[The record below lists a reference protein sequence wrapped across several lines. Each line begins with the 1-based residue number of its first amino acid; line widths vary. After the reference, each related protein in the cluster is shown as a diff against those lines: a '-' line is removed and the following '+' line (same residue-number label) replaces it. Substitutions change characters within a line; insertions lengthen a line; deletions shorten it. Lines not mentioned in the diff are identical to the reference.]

1 MKERTIKK
9 ASADKA
15 ISGEHYLGRFS
26 GNPHGVDNVNAPMGP
41 RTGNPGAHSA
51 KRGNFLDEKESR
63 APLADFVTNA
73 FSKRAAELEAN
84 PGEHEVPGDGSI
96 DENSQVRRF
105 TARKS
110 KYKD

>member
-41 RTGNPGAHSA
+41 RLGNEGAHAA
-51 KRGNFLDEKESR
+51 KRGNFLDEKASR
-63 APLADFVTNA
+63 APLADFVTDA

-84 PGEHEVPGDGSI
+84 PGEHEVPGEGGI
-96 DENSQVRRF
+96 DSNSQVRRF